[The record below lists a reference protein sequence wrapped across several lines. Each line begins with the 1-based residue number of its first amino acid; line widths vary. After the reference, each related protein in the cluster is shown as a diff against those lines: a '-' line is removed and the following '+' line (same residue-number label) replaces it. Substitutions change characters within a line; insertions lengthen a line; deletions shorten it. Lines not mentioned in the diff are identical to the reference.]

1 MSPSLSAPSSANRLV
16 QDEPKTFIFASSIGS
31 GESTNISC
39 SDRPT
44 EWVISQCSNS
54 PSTLCTN
61 PSPTSSAMQVL
72 PSVSI
77 EQGDIVES
85 TVREEFNSF
94 RGKKR
99 GRDDKVCLDN
109 KRSTRQASR
118 HPSVDKE
125 DVTTASSSIISTLSS
140 GKRRSPRQHRRKG
153 ELAAEVKVQLALD
166 TTVEELGGETT
177 ESLQTPTTTCSFS
190 STCIQQPL
198 FSNLLAPHQQHSIFS
213 PGALRTPHKSA
224 TSSIAAKS
232 SSTPRISPSSI
243 LRKTTPIQAR
253 AAAATATNISHQQQL
268 LESDPVATNLSNT
281 MEQNVDSVRTI
292 GRMDTA
298 ITTETQTFL
307 DDSETT
313 TLLPATS
320 NTSATI
326 DVKELQYRLS
336 LLFPSEKYPQM
347 QSKACILPRIIA
359 SYTFHKDMLDDEQ
372 HRLTSSE
379 VSSCN
384 SGVEV
389 TKSAPVIATRRR
401 KRSMDSKTHA
411 IQRIQPIRPFLD
423 ALVDLEWNL
432 LEESDQP
439 KESKP
444 MASSKPGKKRVHF
457 AAFDGSTLRPPTD
470 VMEGSQHQQEIC
482 IRCLRIVLDTVN
494 DMASA
499 LYDERHHRTDQ
510 NDGQNGILAALQ
522 DLVSYLDQDF
532 RLQYHDKTCAQSIL
546 ISSSS
551 GNIWYPTRRIE
562 KAAALYSRDLES
574 VIHVLEFANSSRL
587 SSINAISSL
596 SDSSPCTPC
605 PLLSWEC
612 RLADVSSQLV
622 RYWLRTLLNPVPG
635 RANAKDKTERWT
647 SRIAEI
653 VTLVENTEK
662 SFLGEISSNSDNDA
676 DSAVSSTAVEDGSL
690 SSLLSD
696 ALSHVYDYLGGIP
709 FENGRVETIGLV
721 SASGEVW
728 RERLLLVMPTDKCLS
743 SELCSR
749 GIGTGRNAAPFLS
762 DQQWKQVGEE
772 LQVASDFVAFYHRVV
787 FLEQLLSILLRAG
800 DWASHW
806 EETVQTAA
814 RGLIDLES
822 KQLPRSNDCGTA
834 ILQQEDAHLVLLGI
848 PLRELLCRIQVG
860 LMPLA
865 SERYHL
871 VKSNLQKTVAAFR
884 FGKSNTKHKK
894 LYQPR
899 LGELEDYWNELLHGI
914 VFPSVAPLAPDENSK

>member
-1 MSPSLSAPSSANRLV
+1 MSPSLSAPSSANQLV
-16 QDEPKTFIFASSIGS
+16 QDEPKTFFFASSS
-31 GESTNISC
+31 GESTNFSC

-44 EWVISQCSNS
+44 EGVISQCSNS
-54 PSTLCTN
+54 PSTSCTN
-61 PSPTSSAMQVL
+61 PSPTSSSMQVL

-77 EQGDIVES
+77 EQGDVVES
-85 TVREEFNSF
+85 TIREELHSF

-109 KRSTRQASR
+109 KRFKHQASR
-118 HPSVDKE
+118 YPSVDKE
-125 DVTTASSSIISTLSS
+125 DVTTASLSIISTLSS
-140 GKRRSPRQHRRKG
+140 GNRRSPRQHRPKG
-153 ELAAEVKVQLALD
+153 ESAADVKVRLALD
-166 TTVEELGGETT
+166 TAVEELREETI
-177 ESLQTPTTTCSFS
+177 ESLQSPTTTCSLS
-190 STCIQQPL
+190 STCIRQPL
-198 FSNLLAPHQQHSIFS
+198 FSNLSIPHQQHSIFS
-213 PGALRTPHKSA
+213 PVALRTPHKSA

-243 LRKTTPIQAR
+243 LRKTTASQAR
-253 AAAATATNISHQQQL
+253 AAAATATNIPHQQQL
-268 LESDPVATNLSNT
+268 LESDPVATNLANT

-307 DDSETT
+307 DASEPTS
-313 TLLPATS
+313 LLPATT
-320 NTSATI
+320 NTCTTI

-359 SYTFHKDMLDDEQ
+359 SFTFHKDMHDDEQ

-384 SGVEV
+384 SGVED
-389 TKSAPVIATRRR
+389 TKPAPVIATRRR
-401 KRSMDSKTHA
+401 KRSMDSKAHF
-411 IQRIQPIRPFLD
+411 IQRIRPIRPFLD

-432 LEESDQP
+432 LEESDQV

-482 IRCLRIVLDTVN
+482 IRCLQLVLDTVN

-510 NDGQNGILAALQ
+510 NDGQYGILAALQ

-532 RLQYHDKTCAQSIL
+532 RLQYHDKICAQSIF
-546 ISSSS
+546 ISSSSS
-551 GNIWYPTRRIE
+551 GNVWYPTRRIE

-574 VIHVLEFANSSRL
+574 VIHLLEFANSSRL
-587 SSINAISSL
+587 SSIKAISPL
-596 SDSSPCTPC
+596 SHSSPCTPC

-622 RYWLRTLLNPVPG
+622 RYWLRTLLNPVPV

-653 VTLVENTEK
+653 VTLVEKTEK
-662 SFLGEISSNSDNDA
+662 NFLGEISSISDNDA

-721 SASGEVW
+721 SASREVW

-743 SELCSR
+743 SEVCSR
-749 GIGTGRNAAPFLS
+749 GIGTGRSGAPFLS

-787 FLEQLLSILLRAG
+787 FIEQLLSILLRAG

-806 EETVQTAA
+806 EETVQTVA

-822 KQLPRSNDCGTA
+822 KQLPRSNDCGSA

-871 VKSNLQKTVAAFR
+871 VRSNLQKTVAAFR

-914 VFPSVAPLAPDENSK
+914 VFPSVAPLSPDESSK